1 VADWQKIIWSDE
13 SSFEVGKLS
22 EKIRVWRKP
31 TEKYC
36 NECLVPTFKSG
47 RTSVMIW
54 GAFVNTTKLNLVFME
69 SGKRTGPDFVEQVY
83 EGSIQPFLTS
93 DMCSDDM
100 TLMEDGAPVHG
111 CKVAKEWRENHGV
124 SKIKWPANSPD
135 MNPIENVWR
144 RMKKSISK
152 NHNIKTAAA
161 MRIALQKEWDNIGD
175 EVLSSLVESMPDRIQ
190 AVLQADGG
198 HTRW

>member
-1 VADWQKIIWSDE
+1 
-13 SSFEVGKLS
+13 
-22 EKIRVWRKP
+22 
-31 TEKYC
+31 
-36 NECLVPTFKSG
+36 
-47 RTSVMIW
+47 MIW

-69 SGKRTGPDFVEQVY
+69 LGKRTGPDFVEQVY

-161 MRIALQKEWDNIGD
+161 MRIHSPQSQVTGRPGQPTTSGYYQIFLDNISNNYQLFIGQI
-175 EVLSSLVESMPDRIQ
+175 SHI
-190 AVLQADGG
+190 
-198 HTRW
+198 W